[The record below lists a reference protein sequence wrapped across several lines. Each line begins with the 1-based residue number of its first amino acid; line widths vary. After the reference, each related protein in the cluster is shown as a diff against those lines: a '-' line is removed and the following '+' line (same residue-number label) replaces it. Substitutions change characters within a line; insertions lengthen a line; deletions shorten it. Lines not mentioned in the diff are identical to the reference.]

1 MNTYIDRKAM
11 EQNENMSIIK
21 IKWKVV
27 IRRFIREVSGPRSAV
42 IRGLDSGHRVSVCTL
57 LYVDFTLEMQK
68 ENFF

>member
-27 IRRFIREVSGPRSAV
+27 IRRFIREVSGPYTAV
-42 IRGLDSGHRVSVCTL
+42 ILGLDSGHRVSIYALFC
-57 LYVDFTLEMQK
+57 M
-68 ENFF
+68 